1 MLTWTLLVLLSMASE
16 ATSPQTRVLKRA
28 RKRRDRTRIAT
39 LNCRTLLADETLT
52 ELDIT
57 LTENNVSV
65 CALQEVRRTGLMSQM
80 TKNYKIFW
88 FGEHPGRGGV
98 GFAVHKKFVHLVK
111 TVRGVPNSDG
121 RLITMDILIHDSK
134 HPVTLIC
141 AYSPTNSATK
151 LAREKFYSRLCE
163 IVTPRAWLLGDLNA
177 RVGRRPVSDLS
188 CEIQPSNVVGPCSLK
203 GDLVPNENG
212 ALLLNIAKDNNLRH
226 VGSQF
231 VCRDSK
237 RWTWKHPRYGNRA
250 VLDHMF
256 MPATQIRFV
265 CRYKVSPVITV
276 STDHRLSISELCFRP
291 RLGKP
296 TQKKRVATNNRLLQE
311 PNINQ
316 EFQSEISN
324 ILGDTAPEEVSSAD
338 LSSMIRSAPVTAASK
353 VIPQTKKVKF
363 PMEFSMETIQLI
375 AHKRDSWRLLQKS
388 GKRLTRSIRCKHR
401 ALCKKVK
408 KYIARDR
415 NLKLES
421 EAAQLSDAF
430 SVSPFKGYSLL
441 KQQHRQPTC
450 ATMPPESDFTDHYH
464 SHYQPGPETPLDIV
478 SCDPPT
484 LIADEILSDESFDA
498 GIKSLNGNRSPGV
511 DDCAPEFI
519 KLGGPKLRHW
529 LFVLMMRIWMF
540 AIPLPTMDSL
550 GCLIPIPKKT
560 SATSVDTT
568 RPICLLTTI
577 YKLYAILVFQKVR
590 DRVKEFVSWTQ
601 AGFIK
606 GRSCSNNLWLIRRVS
621 ERAIEFNIPIYCALV
636 DYKGAFDALNRTTLG
651 RVLGLFLSPNMV
663 RRVLSLYFDAR
674 ALVSVNGTNGPEFN
688 LLRGVRQGCPA
699 SPSFFTVA
707 LSFISWS
714 YRLTFKG
721 IQLITHHLASLEY
734 ADDQILFTLTAD
746 GLQEMLDFLVTT
758 AEPFGLR
765 LSPKKCELICF
776 HRPGSIDKA
785 ALPQIHVSSELL
797 KWKSAVVYLGSRLAE
812 DGSTTEAVKH
822 RICCAESVVERLNKR
837 VFRRRTVGGRLK
849 GQFMRSAVFASLLY
863 GLEHCALGAR
873 DRRRLDGYFLRLA
886 KRVLQLRYDYHLSY
900 VEAEQRLGVERPSL
914 QLEKNRLRWIGHAL
928 RSEDDVLREVLSFV
942 PEGGMRRRGRPRL
955 RFYDTMKADLATR
968 SISLPA
974 RNQEEFWGQ
983 LQEMAVD
990 RKNWQK
996 IVMRRR

>member
-1 MLTWTLLVLLSMASE
+1 MTASD
-16 ATSPQTRVLKRA
+16 ATSFQTRVLTRA
-28 RKRRDRTRIAT
+28 RRRRDRTRIAT

-65 CALQEVRRTGLMSQM
+65 CALQEVRRVGFMSQ
-80 TKNYKIFW
+80 TSKNYKIFW

-98 GFAVHKKFVHLVK
+98 GFAVHTKFVHLVK
-111 TVRGVPNSDG
+111 TVRGVPDSDG

-151 LAREKFYSRLCE
+151 QACEKFYSRLRD

-177 RVGRRPVSDLS
+177 RVGRRPVSNLDCDVHPPDVTGS
-188 CEIQPSNVVGPCSLK
+188 CSLK
-203 GDLVPNENG
+203 GDTVPNENG
-212 ALLLNIAKDNNLRH
+212 ALLLDIAKDNHLRH
-226 VGSQF
+226 VGSHF

-237 RWTWKHPRYGNRA
+237 RWTWRHPRYGSRA

-256 MPATQIRFV
+256 MPATQLRFV
-265 CRYKVSPVITV
+265 CRYIVAPVITV

-291 RLGKP
+291 RLRKP
-296 TQKKRVATNNRLLQE
+296 TQAKPVNLNSRLLQD
-311 PNINQ
+311 PNVRLT
-316 EFQSEISN
+316 FQSEISS
-324 ILGDTAPEEVSSAD
+324 ILGDTAPEEVSSED
-338 LSSMIRSAPVTAASK
+338 LSRAIRSAPVTAATK
-353 VIPQTKKVKF
+353 VLPRIVKRKF
-363 PMEFSMETIQLI
+363 PAEFSAETVQLI
-375 AHKRDSWRLLQKS
+375 ASKRDSWRLLQKS
-388 GKRLTRSIRCKHR
+388 GKRLTRSKRNVHR
-401 ALCKKVK
+401 ALCKEVK
-408 KYIARDR
+408 KSIADDR
-415 NLKLES
+415 NCRLES

-441 KQQHRQPTC
+441 KQQHRKPTS
-450 ATMPPESDFTDHYH
+450 AIMPPESDFTEHYR
-464 SHYQPGPETPLDIV
+464 SHYQPGPEQPLHIS
-478 SCDPPT
+478 SCDLPASGEDDT
-484 LIADEILSDESFDA
+484 LSRESFDA
-498 GIKSLNGNRSPGV
+498 GIKSLNENRSPGV
-511 DDCAPEFI
+511 DDCAPEYI
-519 KLGGPKLRHW
+519 KRGGPKLLQW
-529 LFVLMMRIWMF
+529 LFTLMTRIWLF
-540 AIPLPTMDSL
+540 ATTLPSMDSL
-550 GCLIPIPKKT
+550 GRLIPIPKKA

-606 GRSCSNNLWLIRRVS
+606 GRSCANNLWLIRRVA
-621 ERAIEFNIPIYCALV
+621 ERAIEFNVPVYCALV

-663 RRVLSLYFDAR
+663 RRVLCLYFDAR
-674 ALVSVNGTNGPEFN
+674 ALVSVGGNNGPEFE

-707 LSFISWS
+707 LAFISWS
-714 YRLTFKG
+714 YRLTFEG
-721 IQLITHHLASLEY
+721 IKLISHHLATLEY
-734 ADDQILFTLTAD
+734 ADDQILFTLNAD
-746 GLQEMLDFLVTT
+746 GLQDMLNYLVAT

-776 HRPGSIDKA
+776 HRLGSIDKA
-785 ALPQIHVSSELL
+785 ALPQIYVATEPL
-797 KWKSAVVYLGSRLAE
+797 KWKSTVVYLGSRLAE
-812 DGSTTEAVKH
+812 DGNTTAAVKH

-849 GQFMRSAVFASLLY
+849 GHFVRSAVFASLLY

-900 VEAEQRLGVERPSL
+900 EEAEQRLGVERPSQ
-914 QLEKNRLRWIGHAL
+914 QLTRNRLRWIGHAL
-928 RSEDDVLREVLSFV
+928 RSDDIVLREVLTFV
-942 PEGGMRRRGRPRL
+942 PEGGARRRGRPRL
-955 RFYDTMKADLATR
+955 RFYDTLKADLAERNVVLLAR
-968 SISLPA
+968 S
-974 RNQEEFWGQ
+974 QDEFWRL
-983 LQEMAVD
+983 LQEKTAD
-990 RKNWQK
+990 RTNWQK
-996 IVMRRR
+996 IVKWRR